1 MGVRGIP
8 KTINLKLLTNGY
20 ADKFGKGKAKAIQ
33 GMFREARMTE
43 LEAFFNKLE
52 EENGKLKEY
61 VNKYSALASFVTDFD
76 LLKAHNRLTEKEIAS
91 KAGTTQGAI
100 SRIESLKANPS
111 YNALRKLSSAVGG
124 RLLITPMADMT
135 LTLPLDMHEKVA
147 ALAAAEGKSP
157 ADFMLDII
165 KKEVKARQ
173 EAAPEDGQQAV
184 YG

>member
-1 MGVRGIP
+1 M
-8 KTINLKLLTNGY
+8 N
-20 ADKFGKGKAKAIQ
+20 
-33 GMFREARMTE
+33 E
-43 LEAFFNKLE
+43 LDAFFNELE
-52 EENGKLKEY
+52 EKDKRFKAY
-61 VNKYSALASFVTDFD
+61 VNKYSALASFVTDLC
-76 LLKAHNRLTEKEIAS
+76 LLKGYNRLTEKEIAS

-100 SRIESLKANPS
+100 SRIENLKANPS

-147 ALAAAEGKSP
+147 AMAAAEGKSP

-165 KKEVKARQ
+165 KKEVRARQ
-173 EAAPEDGQQAV
+173 EAAPEDGHQAV